1 MAGAYNY
8 DANTPV
14 QWPFGFGLSYSDVKV
29 SELKLLEKGDV
40 LRFGVTLTNNS
51 DRAVKEPVLLFI
63 SDLVATLTPDIKR
76 LRAFDKVSLE
86 AGESK
91 TVELSVKIADLA
103 FVNEDLNWVLE
114 PGEFKASVGDQ
125 SVIFAL

>member
-14 QWPFGFGLSYSDVKV
+14 QWLFGFGLSYSDVKV

-76 LRAFDKVSLE
+76 LRAFEKVSLE

-91 TVELSVKIADLA
+91 NIELSVRIADLA
-103 FVNEDLNWVLE
+103 FVNEELNWVLE
-114 PGEFKASVGDQ
+114 PGEFRASVGDQ
-125 SVIFAL
+125 SVTFAL

>member
-76 LRAFDKVSLE
+76 LRAFEKVSLE

-91 TVELSVKIADLA
+91 NIELSVRIADLA

-114 PGEFKASVGDQ
+114 PGEFRASVGDQ
-125 SVIFAL
+125 SVTFAL